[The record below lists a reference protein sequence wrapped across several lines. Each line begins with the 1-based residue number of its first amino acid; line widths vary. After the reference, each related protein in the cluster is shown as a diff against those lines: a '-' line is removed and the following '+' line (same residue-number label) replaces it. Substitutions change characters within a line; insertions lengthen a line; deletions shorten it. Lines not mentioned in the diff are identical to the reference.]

1 MPTALLPPQL
11 VIGAAAPLP
20 AIARAANGTQLD
32 APTPCAE
39 WDFAALARHVIYW
52 SPLLA
57 AAGRRTTPTP
67 PAASEAEVAL
77 DDVSGALEA
86 AWIEVVEAWSDP
98 VAWTGSTSLGG
109 PDPMPAD
116 VIGGM
121 VVGELVV
128 HGWDLAKAAGVVPQW
143 SDDVIASLHDAA
155 AGMAQQ
161 GREMGIFG
169 PEVPVPADSPVLDRV
184 LAITGR
190 DPRWTR

>member
-32 APTPCAE
+32 APTPCTE

-52 SPLLA
+52 APLLA

-98 VAWTGSTSLGG
+98 AAWTGSRS
-109 PDPMPAD
+109 
-116 VIGGM
+116 
-121 VVGELVV
+121 
-128 HGWDLAKAAGVVPQW
+128 
-143 SDDVIASLHDAA
+143 
-155 AGMAQQ
+155 
-161 GREMGIFG
+161 R
-169 PEVPVPADSPVLDRV
+169 
-184 LAITGR
+184 
-190 DPRWTR
+190 